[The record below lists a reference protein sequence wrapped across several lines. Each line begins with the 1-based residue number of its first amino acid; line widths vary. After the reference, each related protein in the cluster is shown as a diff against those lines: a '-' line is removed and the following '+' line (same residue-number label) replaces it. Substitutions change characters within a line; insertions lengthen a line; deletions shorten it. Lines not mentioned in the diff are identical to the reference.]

1 MDPIRIDRTAVAILM
16 PGYPDAVGGVADQTV
31 RLVRSWSANNCLV
44 AVKGDISVDP
54 TTLALELSTAGVRSV
69 LIQYVPFLY
78 ARKGLSRFPRKFA
91 IAARERGIRTTVFV
105 HEPWVPATRIPWWIL
120 SPLQKRQLRQLVGI
134 VDTVVTPVPAWG
146 RELGTNATIIYSG
159 TNLGTPTEE
168 MLRQPAGNSPTVFS
182 PFAAGLNWEWI
193 AAAVERVDSSPPPS
207 PLTIIGA
214 SAEQFRRHPVTGRW
228 FRKEWDYKGR
238 LEADDTLSLIA
249 KAPLILAPFIDG
261 VTGRRT
267 SISAALSTGVRI
279 VSSDGHLYD
288 DAFDDSPI
296 HVARSQEEFSATTRE
311 LLRAPDTGAAR
322 AERLAWYVENV
333 DYHLLDS
340 HLLSLVTGQ
349 KRQSVYE

>member
-1 MDPIRIDRTAVAILM
+1 M
-16 PGYPDAVGGVADQTV
+16 
-31 RLVRSWSANNCLV
+31 
-44 AVKGDISVDP
+44 
-54 TTLALELSTAGVRSV
+54 
-69 LIQYVPFLY
+69 
-78 ARKGLSRFPRKFA
+78 
-91 IAARERGIRTTVFV
+91 
-105 HEPWVPATRIPWWIL
+105 
-120 SPLQKRQLRQLVGI
+120 
-134 VDTVVTPVPAWG
+134 
-146 RELGTNATIIYSG
+146 
-159 TNLGTPTEE
+159 
-168 MLRQPAGNSPTVFS
+168 
-182 PFAAGLNWEWI
+182 
-193 AAAVERVDSSPPPS
+193 
-207 PLTIIGA
+207 
-214 SAEQFRRHPVTGRW
+214 
-228 FRKEWDYKGR
+228 
-238 LEADDTLSLIA
+238 SLIA